1 MLADHE
7 AGDRV
12 LTLAPVATAA
22 EVLAAQDAAKRV
34 QAAEPLRDYIV
45 RAAVAH
51 ARGSRAST
59 SARARAP
66 G

>member
-12 LTLAPVATAA
+12 LALRPVATAA
-22 EVLAAQDAAKRV
+22 DVLAAQDAATRV
-34 QAAEPLRDYIV
+34 
-45 RAAVAH
+45 H
-51 ARGSRAST
+51 ASARSATTSSGCCGAPARIPASI
-59 SARARAP
+59 SARARGP